1 MRKKPSYEEREKQV
15 KALKKSVFES
25 REIEQKFRENE
36 QKYHNLYED
45 APIGYFSV
53 NPDDGSILRVNTEAL
68 RLIGYKKQELK
79 RMKVFDLYADTPHG
93 VPKAKAVFER
103 FQAGESIREEE
114 LHMKRKDGKTIW
126 INLYVEPVRAASGKI
141 VESRSMVIDIS
152 KRKMAEDTL
161 RKSEESY
168 RWLVEA
174 MNDGLSILD
183 STASVKYLNDKF
195 CKMLKYQREEI
206 IGRPIV
212 HFLPESHQ
220 KIFKEQFER
229 RKKQESTCYEM
240 VFIRKD
246 GRELPT
252 IVSGT
257 PIFEDGNRFNGAFA
271 VITDIS
277 DRKKMEMELETRAA
291 KLEKFNTT
299 LKALLKER
307 EQDQTE
313 LLNNKSKLEKTNK
326 ELVET
331 NRAISVLARNI
342 DKNRQEM
349 ESTVAKAINSKLM
362 PLVENLRKAKN
373 LESHRADLDI
383 LAANIQSLTS
393 EFTGGENLMASLTPT
408 ELRIATMIKAG
419 LKSQEIGDKLCVSL
433 HTAKTHRRNIRKKFN
448 ISNSRINLASYLQA
462 IMW

>member
-1 MRKKPSYEEREKQV
+1 MQKISSYEELEKQA
-15 KALKKSVFES
+15 KSLKKPVFEF
-25 REIEQKFRENE
+25 REIE

-53 NPDDGSILRVNTEAL
+53 NPDDGSILRVNNEAL
-68 RLIGYKKQELK
+68 RLTGYKKQDLK
-79 RMKVFDLYADTPHG
+79 RMKVFDLYADTPYG

-103 FQAGESIREEE
+103 FQAGKSIREEE
-114 LHMKRKDGKTIW
+114 LHMKRKDGRTIW

-141 VESRSMVIDIS
+141 VESQSMVIDIS
-152 KRKMAEDTL
+152 KRKMAEDAL
-161 RKSEESY
+161 RKSLESY

-195 CKMLKYQREEI
+195 CKMLKYKREEI

-212 HFLPESHQ
+212 HFLPEPDQ
-220 KIFKEQFER
+220 KIFKEQFAR

-257 PIFEDGNRFNGAFA
+257 PIFEDGNCFKGAFA

-277 DRKKMEMELETRAA
+277 DRKKMEMELETRTA
-291 KLEKFNTT
+291 KLEKLNTT
-299 LKALLKER
+299 LKVLLKER
-307 EQDQTE
+307 EQDKTE
-313 LLNNKSKLEKTNK
+313 LLNNESKLENKNK
-326 ELVET
+326 ELMET

-349 ESTVAKAINSKLM
+349 ESTVARAINSQLM
-362 PLVENLRKAKN
+362 PLFENLRKAKT
-373 LESHRADLDI
+373 LESCRVDLDI
-383 LAANIQSLTS
+383 LAANVQSLTS
-393 EFTGGENLMASLTPT
+393 EFASGENLMVSLTPT
-408 ELRIATMIKAG
+408 ELRIATMIKVG
-419 LKSQEIGDKLCVSL
+419 LKSQEIADKLCVSL
-433 HTAKTHRRNIRKKFN
+433 HTAKTHRRNIRKKLN
-448 ISNSRINLASYLQA
+448 ISNSRINLVSYLQS